1 MTRDDFERYIK
12 LKAKDA
18 YRDAKMK
25 IKAHKIEVVEEV
37 YKYYK
42 EDLVFV
48 LEDIQGNLNSAEV
61 DELHRSIRLWLEME
75 LDDVL
80 LDS

>member
-18 YRDAKMK
+18 YREAKMK
-25 IKAHKIEVVEEV
+25 IKANKIEVVEETYRF
-37 YKYYK
+37 YKG
-42 EDLVFV
+42 DLTFK
-48 LEDIQGNLNSAEV
+48 LESQEELSQHDV